1 MGLFC
6 FRLICFIPPHIAVV
20 SFACI
25 ARVSSSL
32 HDFEWDGRIV
42 KAESSAVFSRNG
54 GEADKI
60 SADPEVKNAIAH
72 DADNSLRNDI
82 SYSG

>member
-1 MGLFC
+1 MELFC
-6 FRLICFIPPHIAVV
+6 FRLICFIPPYTAVV
-20 SFACI
+20 SFACV

-32 HDFEWDGRIV
+32 HDCEWDGRIEN
-42 KAESSAVFSRNG
+42 AESRAVFSRNDG
-54 GEADKI
+54 KADKI

-72 DADNSLRNDI
+72 DADSSLRNDI